1 MESDKKMI
9 ISSKKFRGETSVVSV
24 RLPEDLIGR
33 IDDIAARTGRTRN
46 EIILKCLVFSVE
58 NIVIKEK

>member
-1 MESDKKMI
+1 M
-9 ISSKKFRGETSVVSV
+9 SV

-33 IDDIAARTGRTRN
+33 IDEIASKTGRTRN
-46 EIILKCLVFSVE
+46 EIILKCLVFSVD